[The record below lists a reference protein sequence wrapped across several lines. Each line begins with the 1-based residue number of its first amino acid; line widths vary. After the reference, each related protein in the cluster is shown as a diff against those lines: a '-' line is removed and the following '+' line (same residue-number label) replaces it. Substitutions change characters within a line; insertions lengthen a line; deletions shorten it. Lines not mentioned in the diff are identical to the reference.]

1 MLDWFA
7 QVKDEDSDYYW
18 ASEVQQRNRKR
29 AANPIEL
36 AMQQLKTQLPML
48 VYASDIETTLLPAGE
63 ISPEDTSQRLRTLI
77 LNDKELR
84 LHLASQV
91 AKLEATQNTG
101 N

>member
-7 QVKDEDSDYYW
+7 QVKDGDSEYW
-18 ASEVQQRNRKR
+18 ASEVRQRNQKR

-36 AMQQLKTQLPML
+36 ALRQLKTQLPML
-48 VYASDIETTLLPAGE
+48 VYASDIESTLLPRGE
-63 ISPEDTSQRLRTLI
+63 VPSEDTSQRLRTLI